1 MQIEPGNSPKHRY
14 ELIKSAL
21 LVIIG
26 ALITITVVYGIDYF
40 SPKAEPDPIA
50 VVEPVS
56 QTEPVVE
63 NKPTETP
70 ATTPSATPEAPKEK
84 VYSQDELNKIF
95 EMDKKKPGTKL
106 FYSEKLGVGFTYAPH
121 KEDPKS
127 RILSIKEKDSKI
139 AIIDQN
145 SENLGDKIFE
155 NADADIEVFTK
166 DPKDTLGQAI
176 SKEFLTGV
184 DSKKCFA
191 TKSTYGE
198 QLEGYIYAVISY
210 APTSGS
216 DVVIN
221 NGIENCPKEAQS
233 YATRNDGIQFFLEDP
248 KVPSKYV
255 SLRIGQGAFAE
266 SGTGN
271 EGWERSIRILK

>member
-1 MQIEPGNSPKHRY
+1 MQIEPGTSPKHRY
-14 ELIKSAL
+14 ELIKATL

-40 SPKAEPDPIA
+40 SPKSAPTTVD

-56 QTEPVVE
+56 QTDPVVDDVDTI
-63 NKPTETP
+63 NQET
-70 ATTPSATPEAPKEK
+70 TTEK
-84 VYSQDELNKIF
+84 VYSQEELNQIF
-95 EMDKKKPGTKL
+95 EMDKKSPDTKL
-106 FYSEKLGVGFTYAPH
+106 FYSERLGVGFTFATL

-198 QLEGYIYAVISY
+198 QLESYIYAVISY
-210 APTSGS
+210 APTPGS

-221 NGIENCPKEAQS
+221 NGIKNCPKEAQP
-233 YATRNDGIQFFLEDP
+233 YATRDDGIQFFLEDP
-248 KVPSKYV
+248 KVPYKYLY
-255 SLRIGQGAFAE
+255 LRIGQGAFAE
-266 SGTGN
+266 SGLGN
-271 EGWERSIRILK
+271 EGWERSLRILK

>member
-1 MQIEPGNSPKHRY
+1 
-14 ELIKSAL
+14 
-21 LVIIG
+21 
-26 ALITITVVYGIDYF
+26 
-40 SPKAEPDPIA
+40 
-50 VVEPVS
+50 
-56 QTEPVVE
+56 
-63 NKPTETP
+63 
-70 ATTPSATPEAPKEK
+70 
-84 VYSQDELNKIF
+84 
-95 EMDKKKPGTKL
+95 MDKKKPGTKL
-106 FYSEKLGVGFTYAPH
+106 FYSDKLGVGFTYAPL
-121 KEDPKS
+121 KGDPKS

-191 TKSTYGE
+191 TKSIYGE

-210 APTSGS
+210 APTTGS

-233 YATRNDGIQFFLEDP
+233 YAARNDGIQFFLEDP

-266 SGTGN
+266 SGLGN
-271 EGWERSIRILK
+271 EGWERSLRILK

>member
-1 MQIEPGNSPKHRY
+1 MQIETGTSPKHRY
-14 ELIKSAL
+14 ELIKATL

-26 ALITITVVYGIDYF
+26 ALITIAVVYGIEYF
-40 SPKAEPDPIA
+40 NPKQEPAPVAIEPISKTDPI
-50 VVEPVS
+50 
-56 QTEPVVE
+56 VE

-70 ATTPSATPEAPKEK
+70 ASAPTAPETPKEK
-84 VYSQDELNKIF
+84 VYSQEELNKIF

-106 FYSEKLGVGFTYAPH
+106 FYSDKLGVGFTYAPL

>member
-1 MQIEPGNSPKHRY
+1 MQIEPGTSPKHRY
-14 ELIKSAL
+14 ELIKATL

-26 ALITITVVYGIDYF
+26 ALITITLVYGIDYF
-40 SPKAEPDPIA
+40 SPKSKPNTMTL
-50 VVEPVS
+50 EPVS
-56 QTEPVVE
+56 STEPIVE
-63 NKPTETP
+63 DIDTNNQET
-70 ATTPSATPEAPKEK
+70 TTEK
-84 VYSQDELNKIF
+84 VYSQEELNQIF
-95 EMDKKKPGTKL
+95 EMDKKKSGTKL
-106 FYSEKLGVGFTYAPH
+106 FYSEKLGVGFTYAPL
-121 KEDPKS
+121 KEDPRS

-145 SENLGDKIFE
+145 SENLGDRIFE

-166 DPKDTLGQAI
+166 DPKDTLVRAI
-176 SKEFLTGV
+176 SKELLTGV

-210 APTSGS
+210 APTPGS

-233 YATRNDGIQFFLEDP
+233 YAARNDGIQFFLEDP

-271 EGWERSIRILK
+271 EGWERSLRILK